1 MGGSGECRAISRAVI
16 INTGV
21 VINTDIHTGVIINHG
36 VEMNTDINPAAILAP
51 TGVLYVS
58 YFYRT
63 GYLFHS
69 ALHQCQNTRSKLQV
83 LRDMGIH
90 ECFSTFKHPGLSV
103 PTKQIKRFH
112 ATPTPYKT
120 MQYHT
125 KQIPA
130 GNAS

>member
-21 VINTDIHTGVIINHG
+21 VINTDIHTGVIINHA
-36 VEMNTDINPAAILAP
+36 VEMNTDINTAAILAP

-69 ALHQCQNTRSKLQV
+69 ALHQCQDTRSKV
-83 LRDMGIH
+83 LHELSIK

-112 ATPTPYKT
+112 ATPYKT
-120 MQYHT
+120 MQDHT
-125 KQIPA
+125 TQIPA